1 MTGHWDERALCA
13 QIDYEMFFPGKGQST
28 ADAKSICM
36 ACEVRAECLTDA
48 LANHER
54 YGVRGG
60 LSERE
65 RRKLKKQ
72 PAQEAAA

>member
-1 MTGHWDERALCA
+1 MSGHWDERALCA

-28 ADAKSICM
+28 ADAKRICM
-36 ACEVRAECLTDA
+36 ACEVRTECLTDA
-48 LANHER
+48 LAHHER

-65 RRKLKKQ
+65 RRKLK
-72 PAQEAAA
+72 PAQEEAA